1 MTESNIK
8 DIKQK
13 LLGQKKKKS
22 NAFNSSY
29 SIFNMAF
36 IWNQKKKKEGKG
48 KRSKNSV
55 LRRLLIREQLYD
67 VLVNVCF
74 WAF

>member
-1 MTESNIK
+1 MTENNIK

-13 LLGQKKKKS
+13 LLGQKKKKKS

-36 IWNQKKKKEGKG
+36 IWNQKKKKEGK
-48 KRSKNSV
+48 
-55 LRRLLIREQLYD
+55 REEI
-67 VLVNVCF
+67 
-74 WAF
+74 

>member
-1 MTESNIK
+1 MTENNIK

-13 LLGQKKKKS
+13 LLGQKKKKKAMPLTALT
-22 NAFNSSY
+22 AFLTWLSSE
-29 SIFNMAF
+29 I
-36 IWNQKKKKEGKG
+36 KKKKKREKG
-48 KRSKNSV
+48 KRSKTSV

-74 WAF
+74 